1 MQAAPTQSL
10 SNDASA
16 VDNDQ
21 AECSS
26 IQMDHPDRMA
36 ELNGRY
42 DLVLEQI
49 DALDLQILRLLKEI
63 SGEKPAN
70 FQAPELPR

>member
-1 MQAAPTQSL
+1 MQTAPTQSP
-10 SNDASA
+10 SNDASSA
-16 VDNDQ
+16 YDDQ
-21 AECSS
+21 VECSS
-26 IQMDHPDRMA
+26 IRMDHPDRMA

>member
-1 MQAAPTQSL
+1 
-10 SNDASA
+10 
-16 VDNDQ
+16 
-21 AECSS
+21 
-26 IQMDHPDRMA
+26 MDHPDRMA

>member
-1 MQAAPTQSL
+1 MQTTPTQSPSHDAL
-10 SNDASA
+10 SGDE
-16 VDNDQ
+16 DQ

-49 DALDLQILRLLKEI
+49 DELDLQILRLLKEI

-70 FQAPELPR
+70 FPAPELPR

>member
-1 MQAAPTQSL
+1 MQTATSQPTP
-10 SNDASA
+10 NDAVSS
-16 VDNDQ
+16 DDEQ

-26 IQMDHPDRMA
+26 IQMDHPDQMA

-42 DLVLEQI
+42 ELLLEQI
-49 DALDLQILRLLKEI
+49 DALDFRILGILKEI

-70 FQAPELPR
+70 FQALGFAR

>member
-10 SNDASA
+10 SNDALA
-16 VDNDQ
+16 VDDDQ
-21 AECSS
+21 TECSS

-42 DLVLEQI
+42 DLVLEKI

>member
-1 MQAAPTQSL
+1 MQTAFSQPTP
-10 SNDASA
+10 NDAVSS
-16 VDNDQ
+16 DDDQ

-26 IQMDHPDRMA
+26 IQMDQMA

-49 DALDLQILRLLKEI
+49 DALDFRILQLLKEI

-70 FQAPELPR
+70 FHASGFAR

>member
-63 SGEKPAN
+63 SAEKPAN

>member
-1 MQAAPTQSL
+1 MQTAPTQFP
-10 SNDASA
+10 SNDATSA
-16 VDNDQ
+16 NDDQ
-21 AECSS
+21 VECSS

-49 DALDLQILRLLKEI
+49 DELDLQILRLLKEI
-63 SGEKPAN
+63 SVEKPAN

>member
-1 MQAAPTQSL
+1 
-10 SNDASA
+10 
-16 VDNDQ
+16 
-21 AECSS
+21 
-26 IQMDHPDRMA
+26 MDHPDRMA

-70 FQAPELPR
+70 F